1 MGSKKFS
8 LDMTDVV
15 SLLKNAFLVAAAA
28 FITAVMS
35 GIGSL
40 DLGAYTA
47 VIIPIVTVALDTVLK
62 WLKNNEV
69 ADDDQKE

>member
-1 MGSKKFS
+1 
-8 LDMTDVV
+8 MTDVV

-62 WLKNNEV
+62 WLKNNQPV
-69 ADDDQKE
+69 NDDKKNE